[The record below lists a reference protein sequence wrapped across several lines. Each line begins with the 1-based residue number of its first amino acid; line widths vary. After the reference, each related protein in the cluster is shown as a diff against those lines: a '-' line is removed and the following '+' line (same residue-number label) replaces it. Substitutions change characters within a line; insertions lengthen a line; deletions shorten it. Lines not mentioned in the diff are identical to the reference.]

1 MLNDQQL
8 NGPKD
13 SGKWENAWRSNFPAF
28 GVNVNVNDIIAS
40 LHLLYFFF
48 AMDWVSTPQVEAKME
63 NS

>member
-48 AMDWVSTPQVEAKME
+48 CHGLGFYPPS
-63 NS
+63 